1 MEIVGGEKMYTDGH
15 CTYLPGNEWILND
28 TYPDKRRKR
37 TLFLYHVATGR
48 IVVLGRF
55 YNAPEYTG
63 EWRVDLHPRFSPDGR
78 LIVFDSPH
86 SGEGRQ
92 MHIIDISDIVG

>member
-1 MEIVGGEKMYTDGH
+1 
-15 CTYLPGNEWILND
+15 LLSNEWIVND
-28 TYPDKRRKR
+28 TYPDRERKR
-37 TLFLYHVATGR
+37 TLFIYHVATGR

-55 YNAPEYTG
+55 HNPPEYDG

-86 SGEGRQ
+86 TGEGRQ
-92 MHIIDISDIVG
+92 MHTIDVSDIVG